1 MSQILCWKRICRVE
15 LWVNQLPLEHAVR
28 SSVNINILYLY
39 TSLLYLRFKI
49 YIFYF
54 TGKKCR
60 NNILIMI
67 KTHN

>member
-1 MSQILCWKRICRVE
+1 MSQILCWKRISRVE

-49 YIFYF
+49 YIYF
-54 TGKKCR
+54 
-60 NNILIMI
+60 ILQEKNVETIY
-67 KTHN
+67 